1 MTTLTVS
8 IKNTGALMPEDI
20 CLTSIELH
28 GIKTNV
34 GYLTRK
40 LNRFGTI
47 NLVVNEDTYYG
58 CDEDFFYIIEEY
70 MNELGYTEIFYN
82 EDLNQFEIKDLSV
95 DDLRSVIRKMTMEA
109 EKKRNELWHN
119 SEDMDDI
126 YDIDVCGNCVCVF

>member
-1 MTTLTVS
+1 
-8 IKNTGALMPEDI
+8 
-20 CLTSIELH
+20 
-28 GIKTNV
+28 
-34 GYLTRK
+34 
-40 LNRFGTI
+40 
-47 NLVVNEDTYYG
+47 
-58 CDEDFFYIIEEY
+58 

>member
-1 MTTLTVS
+1 
-8 IKNTGALMPEDI
+8 MPEDI
-20 CLTSIELH
+20 CLTSIELR

-70 MNELGYTEIFYN
+70 MNELGYTKIFYN

-95 DDLRSVIRKMTMEA
+95 DHLRCVIRKMTMEA
-109 EKKRNELWHN
+109 EKKRSELWHN
-119 SEDMDDI
+119 SEDVDDI